1 MKLEKYTLENYIEV
15 LETYNLITE
24 KNLDAKEKTKID
36 HIEYDSKAVQ
46 TGTLFVCKGAN
57 FKQEYLEE
65 AIERGAVA
73 YVSEV
78 KYHVDLDIPYIL
90 VSDIDKAMAPI
101 AKKYYNDPAAKLKI
115 VGVGGTKGKTTT
127 VYYIKAMLDKQLKAR
142 GKKPA
147 GLISSIQTFDGQENF
162 ESINTTPVA
171 MDLYKDFRKMV
182 DAGLE
187 YVAMEV
193 SSQALKYH
201 RTDGVHFDVGIFL
214 NIDEDHISP
223 IEHPNFEDY
232 LQSKAKMFAQTD
244 KLIVNNET
252 QEADYI
258 FEKAKDAQE
267 VYTFSLKDKEAD
279 YYAYN
284 IETVGL
290 ENYFTVK
297 ATNFNERFA
306 LSMPGNFNIE
316 NATSAIGAL
325 ILLGF
330 SLEGSAKALQN
341 TSVPGRMRIMQ
352 TDDKQV
358 IGVADFA
365 HNRLSF
371 ERLITSMRKAY
382 PGYKIISV
390 FGAPGGKSLGR
401 REELGTVAGKYSDHA
416 YITTDDPAFE
426 DVLAISEEIA
436 QYVRKEDTPYRIII
450 DRTLAIQTALQ
461 HTEEKTIVLV
471 IGKGHEETMI
481 IKGKYVPIQT
491 DESIIQEW
499 IQEYD
504 ENNK

>member
-1 MKLEKYTLENYIEV
+1 MKLEKYTLEEYARILNTHHLV
-15 LETYNLITE
+15 TE
-24 KNLDAKEKTKID
+24 DNFDTKEATQVD
-36 HIEYDSKAVQ
+36 FIEYDSNIVQ
-46 TGTLFVCKGAN
+46 KNTLFICKGAQ

-65 AIERGAVA
+65 AIEKGAVA
-73 YVSEV
+73 YVSEIEYQLNEDV
-78 KYHVDLDIPYIL
+78 PHIL

-101 AKKYYNDPAAKLKI
+101 AKMYYNDPGAELSI

-127 VYYIKAMLDKQLKAR
+127 VYYIKAMLDKKLKEA
-142 GKKPA
+142 GKQPA
-147 GLISSIQTFDGQENF
+147 GLISSISTFDGKKSF

-171 MDLYKDFRKMV
+171 MDLYKDFRRMA

-187 YVAMEV
+187 YVIMEV

-201 RTDGVHFDVGIFL
+201 RTYGVYFDVGIFL

-232 LQSKAKMFAQTD
+232 LQSKAKMFAQTN

-258 FEKAKDAQE
+258 FEKAKDAEE
-267 VYTFSLKDKEAD
+267 VFTFSLKDQEAD
-279 YYAYN
+279 YYVYD
-284 IETVGL
+284 IETLGL
-290 ENYFTVK
+290 ENYFNVK
-297 ATNFNERFA
+297 AANFNKRFV
-306 LSMPGNFNIE
+306 LRMPGNFNIE
-316 NATSAIGAL
+316 NATSAVGAL
-325 ILLGF
+325 DLLGF
-330 SLEGSAKALQN
+330 SLEGTEKTLQN

-352 TDDKQV
+352 TEDKKV

-401 REELGTVAGKYSDHA
+401 REELGTVAGKYSDYA

-426 DVLAISEEIA
+426 SVIDISKEIA
-436 QYVRKEDTPYRIII
+436 QYVEKEGTAYEIIEDRKQ
-450 DRTLAIQTALQ
+450 AIQTALEHQ
-461 HTEEKTIVLV
+461 ADKKIVLA
-471 IGKGHEETMI
+471 IGKGHEEIMI
-481 IKGKYVPIQT
+481 IKGEYVPIQT
-491 DESIIQEW
+491 DESIIQEF
-499 IQEYD
+499 IEDYN
-504 ENNK
+504 ENR